1 MRRSTFLG
9 YLALGL
15 LGALI
20 PKSVRAQ
27 TPLFTQQDLFTSY
40 QEGYSIFRIPTL
52 IVAPNGTLL
61 AFCEGRS
68 SISDQGYV
76 EIVLKRSADG
86 GVTWS
91 PLQVVASDPPNTFG
105 NPCPVVNRATGEIL
119 LLMCSNYGDDNEENI
134 HDGTG
139 RGTRTVYIS
148 KSSDNGVSWSDPLDI
163 TDSTKLNTW
172 GWYATG
178 PGIGIQLRTGRL
190 IIPCDHN
197 VIPSQTNE
205 SHVIYSDDRGA
216 TWKIGG
222 TLSPYLNESQVV
234 ELVDGSVTINM
245 RNDYGYGTNRKIAT
259 STDGGLTWSNVTSD
273 STLIEPVCTASILR
287 YSRQDQDGQPNR
299 LLFSNP
305 ASTTL
310 REKMTVRISY
320 DEGKTW
326 PDSKLIYG
334 GAAAISCLTV
344 LPDKTIACLYERG
357 FDGAAPGDAY
367 ARITFANFS
376 LDWITS

>member
-1 MRRSTFLG
+1 MRRSTLLR

-20 PKSVRAQ
+20 PKLARAQ

-40 QEGYSIFRIPTL
+40 QEGYSIFRIPSL
-52 IVAPNGTLL
+52 IVAPDGTLL

-119 LLMCSNYGDDNEENI
+119 LLMCSNYGDDSEEDITN
-134 HDGTG
+134 GTA

-178 PGIGIQLRTGRL
+178 PGIGIQLRSGRL
-190 IIPCDHN
+190 IVPCVHTVLPD
-197 VIPSQTNE
+197 PME
-205 SHVIYSDDRGA
+205 KSHIIYSDDRGA
-216 TWKIGG
+216 SWKIGG
-222 TLSPYLNESQVV
+222 TVSSNVNECQVV
-234 ELVDGSVTINM
+234 ELVDNSILNNM
-245 RNDYGYGTNRKIAT
+245 RNDYGVSNNRKIA
-259 STDGGLTWSNVTSD
+259 SSADGGINWSNVVSD
-273 STLIEPVCTASILR
+273 PTLIEPQCQASILR

-305 ASTTL
+305 ASTQ
-310 REKMTVRISY
+310 REKMTVRISN

-326 PDSKLIYG
+326 SVSKLIYG
-334 GAAAISCLTV
+334 GAAAYSCLTV
-344 LPDKTIACLYERG
+344 LPDKTIGCLYERG